1 MKDRGFK
8 GRVIM
13 NKHYEKDMAEQY
25 NQYYQSGLYK
35 TRYPS
40 ANPNVLSFIHTQLSL
55 LPINPKSQ
63 ILDFGCGQGRYLLAL
78 ANTYNLHFIGY
89 DISERAISDL
99 EELLLLN
106 HNTNNK
112 IHLFSHKQ
120 QLDKHLKHSQ
130 PISLSL
136 MMFGVLSHIEEESER
151 VNILKQNKAQLASPE
166 GAILLSVPNRGRR
179 FLAKQAWNII
189 KNISLK
195 NSEAIHYQ
203 RKGKIKL
210 NYHLFSLSSLDHELA
225 LAGLEAVIVQ
235 SESMLPEKWVL
246 THPLIAKLD
255 KILCRL
261 LPTQLAYGFLILAKP
276 KAKHSNQHP
285 EGANA

>member
-1 MKDRGFK
+1 
-8 GRVIM
+8 M

-63 ILDFGCGQGRYLLAL
+63 VLDFGCGQGRYLLAL

-112 IHLFSHKQ
+112 IHLFCKKQ
-120 QLDKHLKHSQ
+120 KLKNHLEDSK

-136 MMFGVLSHIEEESER
+136 MMFGVLSHITQASER
-151 VNILKQNKAQLASPE
+151 VKVLKENKAQLASQE
-166 GAILLSVPNRGRR
+166 GAILLSVPNRSRR
-179 FLAKQAWNII
+179 FLFKQAWNIV

-195 NSEAIHYQ
+195 NSESIQYQ

-210 NYHLFSLSSLDHELA
+210 NYHLYTLSSLKQELA
-225 LAGLEAVIVQ
+225 LAGLEAITSQ
-235 SESMLPEKWVL
+235 AESMLPEKWVL
-246 THPLIAKLD
+246 SHPLLAKLD
-255 KILCRL
+255 KVLCHL
-261 LPTQLAYGFLILAKP
+261 LPIQFAYGFLVLAKP
-276 KAKHSNQHP
+276 KLKNRTQQNK
-285 EGANA
+285 EVR

>member
-1 MKDRGFK
+1 
-8 GRVIM
+8 M

-63 ILDFGCGQGRYLLAL
+63 VLDFGCGQGRYLLAL

-112 IHLFSHKQ
+112 IHLFCKKQ
-120 QLDKHLKHSQ
+120 KLKNHLEDSK

-136 MMFGVLSHIEEESER
+136 MMFGVLSHITQASER
-151 VNILKQNKAQLASPE
+151 VKVLKENKAQLASQE
-166 GAILLSVPNRGRR
+166 GAILLSVPNRSRR
-179 FLAKQAWNII
+179 FLFKQAWNIV
-189 KNISLK
+189 KNISFK
-195 NSEAIHYQ
+195 NSESIQYQ

-210 NYHLFSLSSLDHELA
+210 NYHLYTLSSLKQELA
-225 LAGLEAVIVQ
+225 LAGLEAIISQ
-235 SESMLPEKWVL
+235 AESMLPEKWVL
-246 THPLIAKLD
+246 SHPLLAKLD
-255 KILCRL
+255 KVLCHL
-261 LPTQLAYGFLILAKP
+261 LPIQFAYGFLVLAKP
-276 KAKHSNQHP
+276 KLKNRTQQNK
-285 EGANA
+285 EVR

>member
-1 MKDRGFK
+1 
-8 GRVIM
+8 M

-112 IHLFSHKQ
+112 IHLFCKKQ
-120 QLDKHLKHSQ
+120 KLKNYLEDSK

-136 MMFGVLSHIEEESER
+136 MMFGVLSHITQASER
-151 VNILKQNKAQLASPE
+151 VKVLKENKAQLASQE
-166 GAILLSVPNRGRR
+166 GAILLSVPNRSRR
-179 FLAKQAWNII
+179 FLFKQAWNIV

-195 NSEAIHYQ
+195 NSESIQYQ

-210 NYHLFSLSSLDHELA
+210 NYHLYTLSSLKQELA
-225 LAGLEAVIVQ
+225 LAGLEAIISQ
-235 SESMLPEKWVL
+235 AESMLPEKWVL
-246 THPLIAKLD
+246 SHPFLAKLD
-255 KILCRL
+255 KILCHL
-261 LPTQLAYGFLILAKP
+261 LPIQFAYGFLVLAKP
-276 KAKHSNQHP
+276 KLKNCTQQDKEAR
-285 EGANA
+285 

>member
-1 MKDRGFK
+1 MTDKGFK

-40 ANPNVLSFIHTQLSL
+40 ANPNVLSFIHTQLSV

-89 DISERAISDL
+89 DISARAISDL

-106 HNTNNK
+106 HNSNNK
-112 IHLFSHKQ
+112 IHLFSKKQ
-120 QLDKHLKHSQ
+120 KLEKYLKHSK

-136 MMFGVLSHIEEESER
+136 MMFGVLSHITQASER
-151 VNILKQNKAQLASPE
+151 VNILKENKAQLASQD
-166 GAILLSVPNRGRR
+166 GAILLSVPNRSRR
-179 FLAKQAWNII
+179 FLLKQACNLV
-189 KNISLK
+189 KNISIK
-195 NSEAIHYQ
+195 NSESIQYQ

-210 NYHLFSLSSLDHELA
+210 NYHLYTLSSLKQELA
-225 LAGLEAVIVQ
+225 LAGLEAIISQ
-235 SESMLPEKWVL
+235 AESMLPEKWVL
-246 THPLIAKLD
+246 SHPLLAKLD
-255 KILCRL
+255 KVLCRL
-261 LPTQLAYGFLILAKP
+261 LPIQFAYGFLVLAKP
-276 KAKHSNQHP
+276 KFKNSTQKNQ
-285 EGANA
+285 ETR

>member
-1 MKDRGFK
+1 
-8 GRVIM
+8 M

-63 ILDFGCGQGRYLLAL
+63 VLDFGCGQGRYLLAL

-112 IHLFSHKQ
+112 IHLFCKKQ
-120 QLDKHLKHSQ
+120 KLKNYLEDSK

-136 MMFGVLSHIEEESER
+136 MMFGVLSHITQASER
-151 VNILKQNKAQLASPE
+151 VKVLKENKAQLASQE
-166 GAILLSVPNRGRR
+166 GAILLSVPNRSRR
-179 FLAKQAWNII
+179 FLFKQAWNIV

-195 NSEAIHYQ
+195 NSESIQYQ

-210 NYHLFSLSSLDHELA
+210 NYHLYTLSSLKQELA
-225 LAGLEAVIVQ
+225 LAGLEAIISQ
-235 SESMLPEKWVL
+235 AESMLPEKWVL
-246 THPLIAKLD
+246 SHPLLAKLD
-255 KILCRL
+255 KVLCHL
-261 LPTQLAYGFLILAKP
+261 LPIQFAYGFLVLAKP
-276 KAKHSNQHP
+276 KLKNRTQQNK
-285 EGANA
+285 EVR

>member
-1 MKDRGFK
+1 
-8 GRVIM
+8 M

-63 ILDFGCGQGRYLLAL
+63 VLDFGCGQGRYLLAL

-112 IHLFSHKQ
+112 IHLFCKKQ
-120 QLDKHLKHSQ
+120 KLKNYLEDSK

-136 MMFGVLSHIEEESER
+136 MMFGVLSHITQASER
-151 VNILKQNKAQLASPE
+151 VKVLKENKAQLASQE
-166 GAILLSVPNRGRR
+166 GAILLSVPNRSRR
-179 FLAKQAWNII
+179 FLFKQAWNIV

-195 NSEAIHYQ
+195 NSESIQYQ

-210 NYHLFSLSSLDHELA
+210 NYHLYTLSSLKQELA
-225 LAGLEAVIVQ
+225 LAGLEAIISQ
-235 SESMLPEKWVL
+235 AESMLPEKWVL
-246 THPLIAKLD
+246 SHPLLAKLD
-255 KILCRL
+255 KVLCHL
-261 LPTQLAYGFLILAKP
+261 LPIQFAYGFLVLAKP
-276 KAKHSNQHP
+276 KLKNRTQQDKEAR
-285 EGANA
+285 

>member
-1 MKDRGFK
+1 
-8 GRVIM
+8 M

-63 ILDFGCGQGRYLLAL
+63 VLDFGCGQGRYLLAL

-112 IHLFSHKQ
+112 IHLFCKKQ
-120 QLDKHLKHSQ
+120 KLKNYLEDSK

-136 MMFGVLSHIEEESER
+136 MMFGVLSHITQASER
-151 VNILKQNKAQLASPE
+151 VKVLKENKAQLASQE
-166 GAILLSVPNRGRR
+166 GAILLSVPNRSRR
-179 FLAKQAWNII
+179 FLFKQAWNIV
-189 KNISLK
+189 KNISFK
-195 NSEAIHYQ
+195 NSESIQYQ

-210 NYHLFSLSSLDHELA
+210 NYHLYTLSSLKQELA
-225 LAGLEAVIVQ
+225 LAGLEAIISQ
-235 SESMLPEKWVL
+235 AESMLPEKWVL
-246 THPLIAKLD
+246 SHPLLAKLD
-255 KILCRL
+255 KVLCHL
-261 LPTQLAYGFLILAKP
+261 LPIQFAYGFLVLAKP
-276 KAKHSNQHP
+276 KLKNRTQQNK
-285 EGANA
+285 EVR

>member
-1 MKDRGFK
+1 
-8 GRVIM
+8 M

-63 ILDFGCGQGRYLLAL
+63 VLDFGCGQGRYLLAL

-112 IHLFSHKQ
+112 IHLFCKKQ
-120 QLDKHLKHSQ
+120 KLKNYLEDSK

-136 MMFGVLSHIEEESER
+136 MMFGVLSHITQASER
-151 VNILKQNKAQLASPE
+151 VKVLKENKAQLASQE
-166 GAILLSVPNRGRR
+166 GAILLSVPNRSRR
-179 FLAKQAWNII
+179 FLFKQAWNIV

-195 NSEAIHYQ
+195 NSESIQYQ

-210 NYHLFSLSSLDHELA
+210 NYHLYTLSSLKQELA
-225 LAGLEAVIVQ
+225 LAGLEAIISQ
-235 SESMLPEKWVL
+235 AESMLPEKWVL
-246 THPLIAKLD
+246 SHPLLAKLD
-255 KILCRL
+255 KVLCHL
-261 LPTQLAYGFLILAKP
+261 LPIQFAYGFLVLAKP
-276 KAKHSNQHP
+276 KLKKPHSTK
-285 EGANA
+285 